1 MAAFAALA
9 AEDNPRASMI
19 AAPRFWIVG
28 MKVFSSQS
36 MSLIIGQAFLPPHSA
51 WNTSGYWVAE
61 WFPQMVTLRI
71 ELKGL
76 PILCA
81 SWATAR
87 LWSRRII
94 AVNCVALRP
103 GAFFMAMRQLV
114 LAGLPTTSTLT
125 LRLATA
131 SSALPCGA
139 KILPFASSRSLR
151 SMPGPRGRRSEEHT
165 SELQSPDHLVCR
177 LLLEKKKQL

>member
-9 AEDNPRASMI
+9 AEDSPRASMI

-36 MSLIIGQAFLPPHSA
+36 LSLIIGQAFLPPHSA

-61 WFPQMVTLRI
+61 WFPQTVTLRI

-76 PILCA
+76 PIFRA

-87 LWSRRII
+87 LWSR
-94 AVNCVALRP
+94 
-103 GAFFMAMRQLV
+103 
-114 LAGLPTTSTLT
+114 
-125 LRLATA
+125 
-131 SSALPCGA
+131 
-139 KILPFASSRSLR
+139 
-151 SMPGPRGRRSEEHT
+151 SEEHT
-165 SELQSPDHLVCR
+165 SELQSLRHL
-177 LLLEKKKQL
+177 

>member
-76 PILCA
+76 PIFCA

-114 LAGLPTTSTLT
+114 LAGVPTTRTLT
-125 LRLATA
+125 LRLAA
-131 SSALPCGA
+131 AASALPCGA
-139 KILPFASSRSLR
+139 EILPVASSRSFL
-151 SMPGPRGRRSEEHT
+151 SLPGPRRRAAT
-165 SELQSPDHLVCR
+165 RGALSPSLHATLRSGGGAHACA
-177 LLLEKKKQL
+177 